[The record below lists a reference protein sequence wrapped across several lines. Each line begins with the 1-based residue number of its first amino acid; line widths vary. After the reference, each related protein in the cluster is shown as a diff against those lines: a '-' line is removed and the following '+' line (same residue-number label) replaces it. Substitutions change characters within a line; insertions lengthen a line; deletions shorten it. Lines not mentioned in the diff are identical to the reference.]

1 MFKSK
6 ILQDTIKQYSRI
18 IITSLLV
25 TGGVIGVRQL
35 GLLQT
40 LELAAWDQLFNLK
53 PKEQADKRITIITIE
68 ENELKELGWPIPDK
82 KLAELLEK
90 INQFNPRVIG
100 LDIYKDIPIEKDKTK
115 DYETFNQTIEKLPN
129 FVAIELLKPDGVQI
143 KAPKGLEGKPENIG
157 FNNVTLDNDG
167 KIRRSLLYW
176 TIEEKTHTSFSLQ
189 LALKYLAKEK
199 IQPEASALNPNYMQ
213 LNKAVFKK
221 IQSNDGGYANADS
234 GGYQIL
240 TNFRPYHSFIKVPYR
255 DVINGKVSTELIRD
269 RIVIIGLN
277 TESVKDSFLTP
288 HNGGIFLDK
297 SGFTYGVEIHAHFV
311 SQIISAALDNRP
323 LIQTWNEPLEYI
335 WILIWSSIGA
345 ILAWKLKSS
354 PIKSTISMM
363 IGLIVLSGTAY
374 IMLLYSWWIPVIP
387 PMVSLI
393 ISNGVIIS
401 YFAQLQEEF
410 KRSKEFLQ
418 TMINT
423 IADPIFV
430 MDKHHHYIILNKAY
444 SQLVG
449 ASIEDLMNKS
459 DYDIFAKEEAD
470 LFLYQ
475 NQRVFLSGDLQESE
489 EKFTDKRGNI
499 HIIATKRSLHKDG
512 AGNLFL
518 VGVIRDITERKRIEE
533 ELKKAAE
540 ELQRSH
546 AELKESEDQMRYLA
560 YHDQLT
566 GLPNRKQ
573 FYESLQMGMN
583 KATENNNLL
592 GLLFL
597 DLDGF
602 KQVNDGLGHDIGDIL
617 LKVVADRLKAVLRGS
632 DIVCRLAGDEF
643 TVILP
648 KISKEQDAAKVA
660 EKILFTLAEPFIL
673 EGNIVHITGSI
684 GISIYPLDGLEM
696 DLLIK
701 NADSAMYVAK
711 QAGKNRIEL
720 YSS

>member
-6 ILQDTIKQYSRI
+6 ILQDKIKQYGRI

-40 LELAAWDQLFNLK
+40 LELAVWDQLFNLR
-53 PKEQADKRITIITIE
+53 PVEQTDKRITIITVE
-68 ENELKELGWPIPDK
+68 ESDIQKLSWPIPDERIE
-82 KLAELLEK
+82 ELLEK
-90 INQFNPRVIG
+90 INQFEPRVIG
-100 LDIYKDIPIEKDKTK
+100 LDIYKDIPGKGKEK
-115 DYETFNQTIEKLPN
+115 DYEKFNQTIEKLPN
-129 FVAIELLKPDGVQI
+129 FVAIELLKSDGVQI
-143 KAPKGLEGKPENIG
+143 PAPKILQGQDQNVG
-157 FNNVTLDNDG
+157 FNNVTLDDDG
-167 KIRRSLLYW
+167 KVRRSLLYW
-176 TIEEKTHTSFSLQ
+176 DIQGKTHTSFSMQ
-189 LALKYLAKEK
+189 LALKYLAKEG
-199 IQPEASALNPNYMQ
+199 IQPQASIRNPKYVQ
-213 LNKAVFKK
+213 FKEAVFKK
-221 IQSNDGGYANADS
+221 LKSNDGGYVNVDGS
-234 GGYQIL
+234 GYQIL
-240 TNFRPYHSFIKVPYR
+240 TNFRPYNSFVKVPISQVLKGEI
-255 DVINGKVSTELIRD
+255 DPELIRD
-269 RIVIIGLN
+269 RIVMIGSN
-277 TESVKDSFLTP
+277 AESLKDIFRTP
-288 HNGGIFLDK
+288 HHGGLFFAE
-297 SGFTYGVEIHAHFV
+297 SGFTSGVEVQANFV
-311 SQIISAALDNRP
+311 SQIISAALENRP

-335 WILIWSSIGA
+335 WILLWSSIGA
-345 ILAWKLKSS
+345 ILAWRLKSS
-354 PIKSTISMM
+354 PVTSTISMI
-363 IGLIVLSGTAY
+363 IGVVILSGTAY

-444 SQLVG
+444 SQLIG
-449 ASIEDLMNKS
+449 SSIEDLMNQS
-459 DYDIFAKEEAD
+459 DYDIFTKEEAD

-475 NQRVFLSGDLQESE
+475 NQRVFLSGDSQESE

-499 HIIATKRSLHKDG
+499 HIISTKRSLHKDG

-583 KATENNNLL
+583 KATKNNNLL

-602 KQVNDGLGHDIGDIL
+602 KQVNDGLGHDVGDML
-617 LKVVADRLKAVLRGS
+617 LKVVAERLKAVLRGS

-643 TVILP
+643 TIILP
-648 KISKEQDAAKVA
+648 KISKEQDALKVA
-660 EKILFTLAEPFIL
+660 EKILFTLAESFIL
-673 EGNIVHITGSI
+673 AGNIVNITGSI
-684 GISIYPLDGLEM
+684 GISIYPLDGEEM
-696 DLLIK
+696 DILIK
-701 NADSAMYVAK
+701 NADTAMYVAK
-711 QAGKNRIEL
+711 QGGKNRIEL
-720 YSS
+720 YSG

>member
-1 MFKSK
+1 M
-6 ILQDTIKQYSRI
+6 
-18 IITSLLV
+18 
-25 TGGVIGVRQL
+25 
-35 GLLQT
+35 
-40 LELAAWDQLFNLK
+40 
-53 PKEQADKRITIITIE
+53 
-68 ENELKELGWPIPDK
+68 
-82 KLAELLEK
+82 
-90 INQFNPRVIG
+90 
-100 LDIYKDIPIEKDKTK
+100 
-115 DYETFNQTIEKLPN
+115 
-129 FVAIELLKPDGVQI
+129 
-143 KAPKGLEGKPENIG
+143 
-157 FNNVTLDNDG
+157 
-167 KIRRSLLYW
+167 
-176 TIEEKTHTSFSLQ
+176 Q
-189 LALKYLAKEK
+189 LALKYLAKEG
-199 IQPEASALNPNYMQ
+199 IEPQASIINPKYVQ
-213 LNKAVFKK
+213 FKEAVFKK
-221 IQSNDGGYANADS
+221 LKSNDGGYANADS
-234 GGYQIL
+234 YGYQIL
-240 TNFRPYHSFIKVPYR
+240 TNFRPYHSFIKVSVS
-255 DVINGKVSTELIRD
+255 DVLKGKIAPELIRD
-269 RIVIIGLN
+269 RIVMIGSN
-277 TESVKDSFLTP
+277 AESLKDTFWTP
-288 HNGGIFLDK
+288 HNGGLFFSQ
-297 SGFTYGVEIHAHFV
+297 SGFTSGVEVQANFV

-354 PIKSTISMM
+354 PVKSTISMI
-363 IGLIVLSGTAY
+363 IGVIILSGTAY

-449 ASIEDLMNKS
+449 TSIEDLMNKS
-459 DYDIFAKEEAD
+459 DYDIFTKEEAD

-475 NQRVFLSGDLQESE
+475 NQRVFLSGDSQESE

-583 KATENNNLL
+583 KATQNNNLL

-602 KQVNDGLGHDIGDIL
+602 KQVNDGLGHDTGDML
-617 LKVVADRLKAVLRGS
+617 LKVVAERLKAVLRGS

-643 TVILP
+643 TIILP

-673 EGNIVHITGSI
+673 AGNIVHITGSI
-684 GISIYPLDGLEM
+684 GISIYPLDGEEM